1 MAYATVVLD
10 GIYSKNE
17 VNELVKNIDYRVG
30 WFKWDDVLNVE
41 VKETFTITVKY
52 KSSDGK
58 YLYYFAKNPS
68 IDKVTVAIIRGYNP
82 VVGLWSQELNDE
94 AKREFYNQ
102 LNNIDNIV
110 LVLEKLTRNKSEIL
124 DKLNSKGLLIK
135 KQIYVPPPP
144 TPAPAPKPAPK
155 PAPTPAPTIPGNDP
169 MYSPEFYEP
178 GALQPVTQP
187 KTATDINNI
196 LSNPTTLMLIG
207 GVLLILI
214 LIMKK

>member
-17 VNELVKNIDYRVG
+17 VEELTKNIDYRTG
-30 WFKWDDVLNVE
+30 WFKWDDALNTE
-41 VKETFTITVKY
+41 VKEIFTIDVKY

-82 VVGLWSQELNDE
+82 VVGLWGQELNNE
-94 AKREFYNQ
+94 ATREFYNQ
-102 LNNIDNIV
+102 LDNIDNIV

-124 DKLNSKGLLIK
+124 DKLNSQGLLIK
-135 KQIYVPPPP
+135 KQIYVPP
-144 TPAPAPKPAPK
+144 A
-155 PAPTPAPTIPGNDP
+155 PAPTPTPEPTPTPTPEPTIPGTDP

-178 GALQPVTQP
+178 GALQPGTQP

-214 LIMKK
+214 MKK

>member
-17 VNELVKNIDYRVG
+17 VEELTKNIDYRTG
-30 WFKWDDVLNVE
+30 WFKWDDALNAE
-41 VKETFTITVKY
+41 VTETFSIDVKY

-58 YLYYFAKNPS
+58 YLYYFAKDPS

-82 VVGLWSQELNDE
+82 VAGGLWGQELNDE
-94 AKREFYNQ
+94 AKREFFNQ

-110 LVLEKLTRNKSEIL
+110 LVVEKLTRNKSEIL
-124 DKLNSKGLLIK
+124 DKLNSKDLLIK
-135 KQIYVPPPP
+135 KQIYVPPP
-144 TPAPAPKPAPK
+144 APKPT
-155 PAPTPAPTIPGNDP
+155 PTPAPTPT
-169 MYSPEFYEP
+169 PEP
-178 GALQPVTQP
+178 T
-187 KTATDINNI
+187 TSTDIGSM